1 MRLVVAIEGMFA
13 FGGTE
18 RQAVD
23 VAIGMNA
30 RGHDVTVLSRWPLDV
45 DNVFLNELREHD
57 VGVVSRGWGGPQRRR
72 RVRVIASRAVS
83 LGRVDALRA
92 HAWRWQVGQL
102 RKLASEQATVVHEIP
117 FYGDVTPQG
126 VAAHRRI
133 RLPVVQTILGT
144 PSAAVRPAAP
154 WAIVTSDGA
163 PRVDGPDEWM
173 WIPTMGPPDDPGPVR
188 LSPKDGVWR
197 AVFVGR
203 MVPPK
208 GAELLIRAW
217 AQLPGSPQLTVIGDG
232 PGMAAVTKLVSELRA
247 NVVLAG
253 ALGRPEIL
261 RELERAHLLV
271 APSMLEDGVSFEGV
285 PTVLAEG
292 MWAGIPVVASR
303 VGGVERLF
311 AGDQPGWLVEPGD
324 EQALVDALTA
334 ATNPIAYSRAA
345 HAACRVFEHLL
356 APGAVL
362 DRYEVA
368 YDRALA
374 AWA

>member
-1 MRLVVAIEGMFA
+1 MVA
-13 FGGTE
+13 
-18 RQAVD
+18 
-23 VAIGMNA
+23 
-30 RGHDVTVLSRWPLDV
+30 
-45 DNVFLNELREHD
+45 
-57 VGVVSRGWGGPQRRR
+57 
-72 RVRVIASRAVS
+72 
-83 LGRVDALRA
+83 
-92 HAWRWQVGQL
+92 
-102 RKLASEQATVVHEIP
+102 
-117 FYGDVTPQG
+117 
-126 VAAHRRI
+126 
-133 RLPVVQTILGT
+133 
-144 PSAAVRPAAP
+144 
-154 WAIVTSDGA
+154 
-163 PRVDGPDEWM
+163 
-173 WIPTMGPPDDPGPVR
+173 
-188 LSPKDGVWR
+188 
-197 AVFVGR
+197 
-203 MVPPK
+203 PK

-217 AQLPGSPQLTVIGDG
+217 AQLRGFPQLTVIGDG

-311 AGDQPGWLVEPGD
+311 AADQPGWLVEPGD
-324 EQALVDALTA
+324 EQGLVDVLTA
-334 ATNPIAYSRAA
+334 AMNPVAYSRAA
-345 HAACRVFEHLL
+345 HAARRVFDHLL
-356 APGAVL
+356 APGSVL